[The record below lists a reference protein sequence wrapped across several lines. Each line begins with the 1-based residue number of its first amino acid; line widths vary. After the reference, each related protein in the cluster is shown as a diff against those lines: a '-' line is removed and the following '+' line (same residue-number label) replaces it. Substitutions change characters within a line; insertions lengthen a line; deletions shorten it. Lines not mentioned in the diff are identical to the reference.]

1 MRIRL
6 LLCLTLALA
15 AGLATGCDNTNA
27 GKANEGR
34 NVFERAWAQIEN
46 TFAGTPSGA
55 QTQVAQTQGEAK
67 NPNPSGP
74 RTAPD
79 AHGAAAQTERDM
91 SETPEPESAEAPE
104 AQAEADAGSSDET
117 AANESA
123 ATSAKN
129 PNDTAADQPAPAADA
144 AADATAQAAA
154 VESSQGEADAKPI
167 DIPEVDIGYKKYVLD
182 NGLTLIVHTDH
193 KTPIVA
199 VNIWYHVGSKNEGPG
214 QHGFAHLF
222 EHLMFQGS
230 EHWQGEYFEPF
241 ERAGATDMNGTTNAD
256 RTNYFASVPTP
267 ALDMALWMESDRM
280 GHFLGAIDKNLLEEQ
295 RGVVLNEKRQGENQ
309 PYGKVFD
316 TIPPNTYPAGHPYS
330 WSTIGSEA
338 DLNAAS
344 LEDVK
349 NWFKR
354 YYGPSNAVLVLAGDI
369 EPEAARDKV
378 EQYFGSIEPGPPVTQ
393 QKRWVAKMN
402 GEHRQVMFD
411 RVPQARIYKV
421 WNIPPTGAPDTT
433 RLQIAT
439 DLLAGSKNSPLYKT
453 LVYDKQIATDVS
465 AFVWDKEIGSQFIVS
480 ATARPDTDLDEI
492 EKVLDT
498 QMQRFINEGPP
509 ADALDRA
516 RARFGAS
523 FVRGTESV
531 GGLGGKADI
540 LAQGEIYENDPG
552 AYKQELDILRTAKA
566 EDIQMTAAKWL
577 SDGVYV
583 LSVKP
588 FGDRKAKGEDV
599 DRDSLP
605 EIGDTPDLDLPEV
618 QHATLSNGLKIRLAE
633 RHSAPTVQ
641 MRMVFDAGYAAD
653 PADAPGTASLAMG
666 MLDEGT
672 DRRDALQINADLDAL
687 GADLNT
693 SASLDSATLSLSTL
707 STALDPALDIYA
719 DVVRNANFP
728 ENEFTRLKKQRLAG
742 IAQEKRQPTSLAL
755 RTLGPLL
762 YGKDHAYGIPLT
774 GSGTQAAVENMTVA
788 DVRAFADTWLR
799 PDNAT
804 LVVVGDTTMDEL
816 KPMLEAHLGDW
827 QASDDQPLPEK
838 RLPDITPPEEPNI
851 YLVDRPGSNQAT
863 VIAGNVAPPKS
874 SDQDVAMETVN
885 AVLGGM
891 FNSRLN
897 LNLRE
902 SKHWSY
908 GARSLLMD
916 ARAQQPFVAY
926 AAVQI
931 DKTAASMQEMR
942 DELTAIRDGRP
953 ISGSEL
959 SAAQANL
966 TRSLPGENE
975 TTPALASTLT
985 DSVVFDLPDNYYEDY
1000 IRRIR
1005 ALEQPALAE
1014 AARSM
1019 IDTDGLTWV
1028 VVGDLA
1034 QIESSIRKLGWGK
1047 VRTVNPTTLEM
1058 SSGESGQG
1066 EDNE

>member
-1 MRIRL
+1 MRIRIL
-6 LLCLTLALA
+6 FCLALA
-15 AGLATGCDNTNA
+15 TAVLATGCDDTNTGNSSDD
-27 GKANEGR
+27 R
-34 NVFERAWAQIEN
+34 NFFERAWAKVEN
-46 TFAGTPSGA
+46 GFSDQSAPPPTGRTTGQMADSATGADTPADEITPAGDTSEE
-55 QTQVAQTQGEAK
+55 V
-67 NPNPSGP
+67 
-74 RTAPD
+74 PD
-79 AHGAAAQTERDM
+79 SDSNNADT
-91 SETPEPESAEAPE
+91 
-104 AQAEADAGSSDET
+104 DAGPVASTDTDTPPASVDAEP
-117 AANESA
+117 ADDA
-123 ATSAKN
+123 ATA
-129 PNDTAADQPAPAADA
+129 QQEPARKQA
-144 AADATAQAAA
+144 AADNG
-154 VESSQGEADAKPI
+154 SAKDQSI
-167 DIPEVDIGYKKYVLD
+167 DIPEVDIPYKKYVLD
-182 NGLTLIVHTDH
+182 NGLTLIVHSDH

-214 QHGFAHLF
+214 QQGFAHLF

-241 ERAGATDMNGTTNAD
+241 ERAGATDMNGTTNVD
-256 RTNYFASVPTP
+256 RTNYFASVPTA

-280 GHFLGAIDKNLLEEQ
+280 GHFLGAIDQNLLEEQ

-309 PYGKVFD
+309 PYGQVFD

-349 NWFKR
+349 SWFKT

-369 EPEAARDKV
+369 DPEQARAKV
-378 EQYFGSIEPGPPVTQ
+378 EKYFGSINPGPPVSQ
-393 QKRWVAKMN
+393 QKRWVARMS
-402 GEHRQVMFD
+402 GEHRQVMYD
-411 RVPQARIYKV
+411 RVPQARLYKV

-433 RLQIAT
+433 RLQIAA

-480 ATARPDTDLDEI
+480 ATARPGVDLDEI
-492 EKVLDT
+492 ERVLDK
-498 QMQRFINEGPP
+498 QMRSFINEGPP
-509 ADALDRA
+509 ADAVNRA

-523 FVRGTESV
+523 FVRGIESV

-540 LAQGEIYENDPG
+540 LAQGEIYENDPA
-552 AYKQELDILRTAKA
+552 AYKQELEILRNASPD
-566 EDIQMTAAKWL
+566 DIRMAASRWL

-583 LSVKP
+583 LSVEP
-588 FGDRKAKGEDV
+588 FGDRKASGEDV
-599 DRDSLP
+599 DRSQLP
-605 EIGDTPDLDLPEV
+605 DVGDTPALDLPDV

-633 RHSAPTVQ
+633 RHNAPTVE

-653 PADAPGTASLAMG
+653 PADAPGTASLAMA

-672 DRRDALQINADLDAL
+672 DSRDALAISADLDRL
-687 GADLNT
+687 GANLGT
-693 SASLDSATLSLSTL
+693 STSLDSSSLSLSML
-707 STALDPALDIYA
+707 SNTIDDALDIYA
-719 DVVRNANFP
+719 DVIRNAEFP
-728 ENEFTRLKKQRLAG
+728 ANEFERLQKQRLAG
-742 IAQEKRQPTSLAL
+742 IAQEKRKPTSLAL

-774 GSGTQAAVENMTVA
+774 GSGTLASVKNMKVE
-788 DVRAFADTWLR
+788 DIRRFADTWLR

-827 QASDDQPLPEK
+827 QAASDAPRPDK
-838 RLPDITPPEEPNI
+838 RLPEVTPPEETHI

-902 SKHWSY
+902 DKHWSY

-931 DKTAASMQEMR
+931 DKTAPAMQEMR
-942 DELTAIRDGRP
+942 NELTAIRNGRP
-953 ISGSEL
+953 VSESER

-975 TTPALASTLT
+975 TTSALASTLT
-985 DSVVFDLPDNYYEDY
+985 DSVVFDLPDDYYEDY
-1000 IRRIR
+1000 VRRIR
-1005 ALEQPALAE
+1005 DLDDPALAT
-1014 AARSM
+1014 AAQAM

-1028 VVGDLA
+1028 VVGDLK
-1034 QIESSIRKLGWGK
+1034 QIETAIRELGWGK
-1047 VRTVNPTTLEM
+1047 VRVVDPTTLET
-1058 SSGESGQG
+1058 SVDDDVEGNG
-1066 EDNE
+1066 DNDE

>member
-1 MRIRL
+1 MRIRF
-6 LLCLTLALA
+6 LLCLTLAT
-15 AGLATGCDNTNA
+15 AGLLAGCDNGNA
-27 GKANEGR
+27 GDSNDEA
-34 NVFERAWAQIEN
+34 NVFERAWTRIEN
-46 TFAGTPSGA
+46 SFSSGTPSAPQPKIDAADTKSA
-55 QTQVAQTQGEAK
+55 Q
-67 NPNPSGP
+67 
-74 RTAPD
+74 D
-79 AHGAAAQTERDM
+79 
-91 SETPEPESAEAPE
+91 TPVQPAPE
-104 AQAEADAGSSDET
+104 AEAEAEQATAKTAPQTPPPATTEQADPAPPDAPKQPAEDNAASPTQATADET
-117 AANESA
+117 PANER
-123 ATSAKN
+123 K
-129 PNDTAADQPAPAADA
+129 
-144 AADATAQAAA
+144 DATGQA
-154 VESSQGEADAKPI
+154 SI
-167 DIPEVDIGYKKYVLD
+167 DIPPVDIPYKKYVLD
-182 NGLTLIVHTDH
+182 NGLTLIVHSDH

-199 VNIWYHVGSKNEGPG
+199 VNIWYHVGSKNEAEG

-256 RTNYFASVPTP
+256 RTNYFASVPTS

-280 GHFLGAIDKNLLEEQ
+280 GHFLGAIDQNLLEEQ

-309 PYGKVFD
+309 PYGRVFD

-349 NWFKR
+349 QWFKT

-369 EPEAARDKV
+369 EPEAAKAKV
-378 EQYFGSIEPGPPVTQ
+378 EQYFGSIEPGPPVSQ
-393 QKRWVAKMN
+393 QKRWVAQMS
-402 GEHRQVMFD
+402 GEHRQVMYD
-411 RVPQARIYKV
+411 RVPQPRIYKV
-421 WNIPPTGAPDTT
+421 WNIPPAGAPDTT
-433 RLQIAT
+433 RLQIAA
-439 DLLAGSKNSPLYKT
+439 DLLAGSKNSPLYKS

-480 ATARPDTDLDEI
+480 ATARPGVSLDEI
-492 EKVLDT
+492 ETVLDA
-498 QMQRFINEGPP
+498 RLRAFIQNGPP
-509 ADALDRA
+509 QDAVERA

-523 FVRGTESV
+523 FIRGVGSV
-531 GGLGGKADI
+531 GGIGGKADI

-552 AYKQELDILRTAKA
+552 AYKQELDILRKA
-566 EDIQMTAAKWL
+566 TPDDIRMAAARWL
-577 SDGVYV
+577 TDGVYV
-583 LSVKP
+583 LSVEP
-588 FGDRKAKGEDV
+588 FGDRKASGEDV
-599 DRDSLP
+599 DRQQLP
-605 EIGDTPDLDLPEV
+605 DIGDTPALDLPDV

-633 RHSAPTVQ
+633 RHSTPMVE

-653 PADAPGTASLAMG
+653 PADAPGTASLTMA

-672 DRRDALQINADLDAL
+672 NSRDALAISADLDRL
-687 GADLNT
+687 GAELGT
-693 SASLDSATLSLSTL
+693 STSLDSATLSLSTL
-707 STALDPALDIYA
+707 TSTLDQSLDIYA
-719 DVVRNANFP
+719 DVLGNAAFP
-728 ENEFTRLKKQRLAG
+728 ANEFDRLQKQRLAS

-774 GSGTQAAVENMTVA
+774 GSGTRAAIEQLKV
-788 DVRAFADTWLR
+788 DDIRHFAHTWLR

-804 LVVVGDTTMDEL
+804 LVVVGDTTMAEL

-827 QASDDQPLPEK
+827 KAASDTPRPTK
-838 RLPDITPPEEPNI
+838 RLPEITPPDATHI

-874 SDQDVAMETVN
+874 SDQEIAMETVN

-902 SKHWSY
+902 DKHWSY

-931 DKTAASMQEMR
+931 DKTAPAMQEMR
-942 DELTAIRDGRP
+942 QELTGVRDARP
-953 ISGSEL
+953 ISESEL
-959 SAAQANL
+959 SAARANL

-975 TTPALASTLT
+975 TASALASTLT
-985 DSVVFDLPDNYYEDY
+985 DSVVFNLPDDYYEDY
-1000 IRRIR
+1000 VRRIR
-1005 ALEQPALAE
+1005 ALDDPALAD
-1014 AARSM
+1014 AAKAM
-1019 IDTDGLTWV
+1019 IDSDGLTWV
-1028 VVGDLA
+1028 VVGDLD
-1034 QIESSIRKLGWGK
+1034 QIETAIRGLGWGK
-1047 VRTVNPTTLEM
+1047 VRIVDPTTLEM
-1058 SSGESGQG
+1058 SGADDVQG
-1066 EDNE
+1066 DGDKDE

>member
-1 MRIRL
+1 MRIRI
-6 LLCLTLALA
+6 LLCLTLATTDLV
-15 AGLATGCDNTNA
+15 TGCDNTNTGNSSDA
-27 GKANEGR
+27 R
-34 NVFERAWAQIEN
+34 YFLERAWAQVEN
-46 TFAGTPSGA
+46 SFSDTPASAPTAKAANAEKYAGADET
-55 QTQVAQTQGEAK
+55 T
-67 NPNPSGP
+67 
-74 RTAPD
+74 
-79 AHGAAAQTERDM
+79 AAAPTQAGADTAA
-91 SETPEPESAEAPE
+91 SGQQSVTEAP
-104 AQAEADAGSSDET
+104 ASDET
-117 AANESA
+117 PPTAEPSD
-123 ATSAKN
+123 SQ
-129 PNDTAADQPAPAADA
+129 DTAPIETADA
-144 AADATAQAAA
+144 AAAPDSAQPNAEKAQAKAA
-154 VESSQGEADAKPI
+154 PDTGEAEKQSI
-167 DIPEVDIGYKKYVLD
+167 DIPDVEIGYKKYVLD

-256 RTNYFASVPTP
+256 RTNYFASVPTS

-280 GHFLGAIDKNLLEEQ
+280 GHFLGAIDQNLLEEQ

-316 TIPPNTYPAGHPYS
+316 SIPPNTYPAGHPYS

-349 NWFKR
+349 DWFKT

-369 EPEAARDKV
+369 EPEAAKAKV
-378 EQYFGSIEPGPPVTQ
+378 EKYFGSINPGPPVSH
-393 QKRWVAKMN
+393 QKRWVAPMQ
-402 GEHRQVMFD
+402 GEHRQVMYD

-433 RLQIAT
+433 RLQIAA

-480 ATARPDTDLDEI
+480 ATARPSVDLDAI
-492 EKVLDT
+492 ETVLDT
-498 QMQRFINEGPP
+498 QMRKFVNDGPP
-509 ADALDRA
+509 ADAVNRA

-523 FVRGTESV
+523 FVRGVESV
-531 GGLGGKADI
+531 GGIGGKADI
-540 LAQGEIYENDPG
+540 LAQGEIYENDPA
-552 AYKQELDILRTAKA
+552 AYKQELDILRKA
-566 EDIQMTAAKWL
+566 SPDDIRMAASRWL

-583 LSVKP
+583 LSVEP
-588 FGDRKAKGEDV
+588 FGERKATGEDV
-599 DRDSLP
+599 DREQLP
-605 EIGDTPDLDLPEV
+605 EIGDTPALDLPDV

-633 RHSAPTVQ
+633 RHSTPTVE

-653 PADAPGTASLAMG
+653 PPDAPGTASLAMA

-672 DRRDALQINADLDAL
+672 DSRDALEISADLDRL
-687 GADLNT
+687 GADLGT

-707 STALDPALDIYA
+707 STTLDDSLDIYA
-719 DVVRNANFP
+719 DVIRNAAFP
-728 ENEFTRLKKQRLAG
+728 ANEFERLQKQRLAS

-774 GSGTQAAVENMTVA
+774 GSGTLAAIERMKGD
-788 DVRAFADTWLR
+788 DVRTFADTWLR

-816 KPMLEAHLGDW
+816 KPMLEAHLGEW
-827 QASDDQPLPEK
+827 QAANDKPRPEK
-838 RLPDITPPEEPNI
+838 RLPEITPPEQAHI

-902 SKHWSY
+902 DKHWSY
-908 GARSLLMD
+908 GARSLLMN

-931 DKTAASMQEMR
+931 DKTAPAMQEMR
-942 DELTAIRDGRP
+942 DELIAIRDGRP
-953 ISGSEL
+953 VSDSEL

-975 TTPALASTLT
+975 TTSALASTLT
-985 DSVVFDLPDNYYEDY
+985 DSVVFNLPDDYYEGY
-1000 IRRIR
+1000 VRRIR
-1005 ALEQPALAE
+1005 DLDDPALTK
-1014 AARSM
+1014 AAQSM

-1028 VVGDLA
+1028 VVGDLN
-1034 QIESSIRKLGWGK
+1034 QIETAIRELGWGK
-1047 VRTVNPTTLEM
+1047 VQTVDPTTLET
-1058 SSGESGQG
+1058 STGDDVEGDG
-1066 EDNE
+1066 DKDE